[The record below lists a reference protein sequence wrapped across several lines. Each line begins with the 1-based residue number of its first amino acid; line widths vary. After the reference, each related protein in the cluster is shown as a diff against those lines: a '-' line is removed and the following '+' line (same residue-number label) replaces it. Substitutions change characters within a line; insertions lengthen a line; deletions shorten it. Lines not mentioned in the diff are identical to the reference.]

1 VFYHKYLVLYLITS
15 SFATESRLLLLPL
28 GNNLLRPTSHCH
40 RVDISRLQ
48 HKDPAEAQMPHQD
61 NLYSVEESD
70 NESFSDELSPADGYF
85 NRGQISA
92 QAMVPDP
99 SIEDS
104 KEPEAKTLIPP
115 HLLES
120 MGRDSR
126 VSPYSSS
133 LPSQSYASAHSAGT
147 SVPSR
152 SSYMPTSPV
161 SSRRLDD
168 LFPRRPAS
176 MNGPP
181 PAYTPSPEPT
191 SSPTQEPSQP
201 SQPNQPNQPIQ
212 PIQPPP
218 SQPVQ
223 PSQQSPPSPI
233 TYNTFPEQHLERGFL
248 PRREEPESMGSPD
261 EIPSEST
268 PLSRSTR
275 RRSPCRNFLR
285 KLLHVALVFTVTIT
299 ILTAIFGGSKSV
311 SSSFPDQVQLW
322 PIYDLFAVSG
332 GVKQTSQHI

>member
-1 VFYHKYLVLYLITS
+1 VLEVFSHKYLVLHLISS
-15 SFATESRLLLLPL
+15 SFATERRLVLLPP
-28 GNNLLRPTSHCH
+28 GNNLLLPTSHFH

-48 HKDPAEAQMPHQD
+48 HTDPAEAQMPHQD

-85 NRGQISA
+85 NRGEISA

-126 VSPYSSS
+126 VSHYSSS

-161 SSRRLDD
+161 SSRRLDG

-201 SQPNQPNQPIQ
+201 NQPVQ

-223 PSQQSPPSPI
+223 PSQQSPPSPVS
-233 TYNTFPEQHLERGFL
+233 YNTFPEQHLERGFL

-299 ILTAIFGGSKSV
+299 ILTAIFGHSKSV

-322 PIYDLFAVSG
+322 PIYDLFTASS
-332 GVKQTSQHI
+332 GVKQPSHHI